1 VIGSASAKYFE
12 GLLFIIVRRPYNVGD
27 RIHVSDVQHD
37 TPIEGA
43 KGWVV
48 ENITLFETT
57 AIWGP
62 TNERCSLSN
71 ASLAYSRIINGARS
85 PQAQIWIYVKFRKY
99 LTCNGVYAMHTK
111 VSHSLSPHSY

>member
-1 VIGSASAKYFE
+1 MIILVIGSASSKYFE
-12 GLLFIIVRRPYNVGD
+12 GMLFVLARRPYNVGD
-27 RIHVSDVQHD
+27 RIHVSDVEVD
-37 TPIEGA
+37 TSLEGS

-85 PQAQIWIYVKFRKY
+85 PQAQIWIHLKFREY
-99 LTCNGVYAMHTK
+99 H
-111 VSHSLSPHSY
+111 